1 MKVVSD
7 VSRDIGQVLFAS
19 VVIGPLVAGV
29 GDWFSLSMG
38 LALSLISWYFSVT
51 LIKGNN

>member
-19 VVIGPLVAGV
+19 VVIGPLVAGNI
-29 GDWFSLSMG
+29 DLFSFLMG
-38 LALSLISWYFSVT
+38 SALSLISWYFSVA
-51 LIKGNN
+51 LIKSQ